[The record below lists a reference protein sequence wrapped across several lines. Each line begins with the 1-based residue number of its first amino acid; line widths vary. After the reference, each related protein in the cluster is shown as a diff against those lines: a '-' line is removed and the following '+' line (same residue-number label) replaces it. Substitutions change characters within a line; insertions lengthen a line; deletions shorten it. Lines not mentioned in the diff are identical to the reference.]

1 MLKCGFSLILIF
13 SYQVRIVN
21 KNTGKYRSEKT
32 RILAYFKQCCVTG
45 TPKSDQP
52 KRSLHVVNTPQKF
65 QHWPYFTG
73 LLVLIYSSNIA
84 VEPVHAHGS
93 IPSE

>member
-1 MLKCGFSLILIF
+1 MLKRGFSLILIF
-13 SYQVRIVN
+13 PYQVRIVD
-21 KNTGKYRSEKT
+21 KNTRKYGSEKT
-32 RILAYFKQCCVTG
+32 LILACFKQCCVTG
-45 TPKSDQP
+45 TPKGDQP

-73 LLVLIYSSNIA
+73 LLVFIYSSNIA

-93 IPSE
+93 IPSK